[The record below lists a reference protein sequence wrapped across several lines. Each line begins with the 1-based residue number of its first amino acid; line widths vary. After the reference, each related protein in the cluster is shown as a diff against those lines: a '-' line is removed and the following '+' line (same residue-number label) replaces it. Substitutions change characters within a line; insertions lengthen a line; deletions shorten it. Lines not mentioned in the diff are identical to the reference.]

1 MPTSPAARTADD
13 IADTI
18 RTLIDRVAEAKFTQ
32 EMAKRGQDV
41 AGILA
46 ERGSGVG
53 DFANETWRDTKPL
66 RRDAARRFARAT
78 EDASKW
84 STRTWRKSL
93 RPALRD
99 LWSQRAVAAGAAGAA
114 VPAGRELVDT
124 AAVRLGLKR
133 REERHWGAFFLG
145 ILVGAVAGAIAALL
159 TTPKRGDEMRRELG
173 VRADEVRREVT
184 QRADEIAT
192 KARDEWV
199 PLFQSAPTNGHT
211 SGLVET
217 DPFADRTGAV
227 TEGAAA
233 SGELGTDPFSDA
245 ATTAATSES
254 VLGAETAAGFPV
266 EAGYGSDTGY
276 ATEAPVDTASFETA
290 PVEVTDSVT
299 DPTTEHGDRDATA

>member
-1 MPTSPAARTADD
+1 MPTSPARTADD
-13 IADTI
+13 IAETI
-18 RTLIDRVAEAKFTQ
+18 RSLIDRVAEAKLTQ

-41 AGILA
+41 AGIIA

-66 RRDAARRFARAT
+66 RRDAVRRFARAT
-78 EDASKW
+78 DDASKW
-84 STRTWRKSL
+84 SNRTWRKSL

-133 REERHWGAFFLG
+133 REERHWTAFFLG
-145 ILVGAVAGAIAALL
+145 ILIGAAAGAIAALL
-159 TTPKRGDEMRRELG
+159 TTPKRGEEMRRELG
-173 VRADEVRREVT
+173 VRAEEVRREVA

-199 PLFQSAPTNGHT
+199 PIFQNEPTNGHT

-227 TEGAAA
+227 TEGAAG
-233 SGELGTDPFSDA
+233 SGAYGDVATDPFAADVETGATTDTAYGSD
-245 ATTAATSES
+245 ATTAYGREGTEVDAGFGETPMTDT
-254 VLGAETAAGFPV
+254 APIETATDVTAESPY
-266 EAGYGSDTGY
+266 EPAERDTTG
-276 ATEAPVDTASFETA
+276 
-290 PVEVTDSVT
+290 
-299 DPTTEHGDRDATA
+299 